1 MAVAKVVVL
10 GAQGSG
16 RSSLVSALATSG
28 SSPESPPS
36 PSSTKELFDV
46 AISSTVLENGNDA
59 IRVELSDFVGSTLL
73 DAAFALFLSPKAL
86 FVVAVD
92 LAAYAAKYQSTL
104 DVRDRNAGSVLDE
117 HVQTHTSWSRL
128 R

>member
-16 RSSLVSALATSG
+16 RSSLVSALATSE

-59 IRVELSDFVGSTLL
+59 IRVEVSDFVGSTLL

-86 FVVAVD
+86 FIVAVD
-92 LAAYAAKYQSTL
+92 LAAYAAKYQRT
-104 DVRDRNAGSVLDE
+104 
-117 HVQTHTSWSRL
+117 
-128 R
+128 